1 MVDASREASQIN
13 GWMVQSFTV
22 SMYDFCVKTLF
33 FYKEINTQKE
43 ENEIFGGIS
52 EDFAGKF
59 Y

>member
-1 MVDASREASQIN
+1 
-13 GWMVQSFTV
+13 MVQSFTV